1 MYKADLVAAFK
12 NWFHKIFLYKKN
24 RLLFPVIALTV
35 SFLIL
40 DAISSFA
47 QGNFGFHDGR
57 TSEKISFKYHRNLII
72 VPLFINGQGP
82 FNFILDT
89 GVNFIILTNPVLQ
102 DQLHLSILKTIL
114 VRGLG
119 EGKDT
124 KAGVVGNLN
133 LQVGKIDG
141 GGFSAAILPAEEFSF
156 SNYVGMSIDG
166 IIGYDLFKS
175 FAIKIDYENEI
186 LTITKPE
193 EFKIQRKYRNY
204 PLSIENQRPYIY
216 TTSKLPSGK
225 SIKVKLILD
234 TGAGHPIS
242 LEPGSD
248 SSIIVPAAGLK
259 SRLGIGL
266 NGPIEGKLGR
276 LPGLNFDGIELK
288 NIVCSFPVYPKGA
301 ERKLSDD
308 RNGNLGNEILSRFTI
323 IFNYAR
329 QMIYLKANNT
339 LKRPFEYDMSGLDLI
354 ASGKEYRNYIVT
366 GIDPGSPADLSGL
379 KENDIIMY
387 INLVPAAQYS
397 ITEIDNLLRSG
408 DKKKVNIVY
417 QRGNQI
423 GFTQIIL
430 KRRV

>member
-1 MYKADLVAAFK
+1 MYKTALVTVF
-12 NWFHKIFLYKKN
+12 NNRSHKIFISI
-24 RLLFPVIALTV
+24 RSCFVFPVIALVV
-35 SFLIL
+35 SFLTL
-40 DAISSFA
+40 DAETAFG
-47 QGNFGFHDGR
+47 QGNFNFHNGR
-57 TSEKISFKYHRNLII
+57 TIEKVSFKYHRNLII
-72 VPLFINGQGP
+72 IPMYINGKGP
-82 FNFILDT
+82 FNFILDS
-89 GVNFIILTNPVLQ
+89 GVNFIILTNPALQ
-102 DQLHLSILKTIL
+102 EQLHLSILKTIL

-124 KAGVVGNLN
+124 KAGVVGNLS
-133 LQVGKIDG
+133 LQIGKIDG
-141 GGFSAAILPAEEFSF
+141 DFFSAAILPAEELSF
-156 SNYVGMSIDG
+156 SNYVGMSVDG

-175 FAIKIDYENEI
+175 FAIKIDYENET
-186 LTITKPE
+186 LTVTKPE
-193 EFKIQRKYRNY
+193 AFKIQRKFLSY
-204 PLSIENQRPYIY
+204 PLIIENQRPYIY
-216 TTSKLPSGK
+216 TSSTLATGK
-225 SIKVKLILD
+225 VIKVKLIID

-248 SSIIVPAAGLK
+248 SSILVPGAGLK

-276 LPGLNFDGIELK
+276 LPGLSFAGIELK
-288 NIVCSFPVYPKGA
+288 NIVCSFPVYPKGS
-301 ERKLSDD
+301 ERKLSDN

-323 IFNYAR
+323 VFNYPR
-329 QMIYLKANNT
+329 QMIYLKVNSSMRRT
-339 LKRPFEYDMSGLDLI
+339 FEYDMSGLDLI
-354 ASGKEYRNYIVT
+354 ASGKEYRNYIVS

-387 INLVPAAQYS
+387 INLIPAAQYS

-408 DKKKVNIVY
+408 DKKKINIVY